1 MHPSIGPMCLE
12 SDVPSL
18 CLVFKSCHWGSWRWL
33 VEISDLLKLA
43 WVIIYFCTF
52 LYLLYVFCSSY
63 RKGNIQWM
71 CLSRGNPGLTIP
83 VHIFEMLGFCRAHPQ
98 GERLHQI
105 WYIIVNYNIICYVY
119 LYIYIYMTII
129 MIVCLIYYVD
139 ICVWYFRIFPFERPF
154 KKSSESRASL
164 AANGDGAARLPEGQ
178 SPSSQVH
185 PCFVHPCTLVTLV
198 SLNITRPL

>member
-1 MHPSIGPMCLE
+1 MFFLWSSIQKTNSMIIWCIIMHPSIGPMCLE

-33 VEISDLLKLA
+33 VEISDLLKLV

-119 LYIYIYMTII
+119 LYIYMTII
-129 MIVCLIYYVD
+129 MIVCVIYYVD
-139 ICVWYFRIFPFERPF
+139 ICVCVIFQDISFW
-154 KKSSESRASL
+154 ASFQEVV
-164 AANGDGAARLPEGQ
+164 RVTSQ
-178 SPSSQVH
+178 SG
-185 PCFVHPCTLVTLV
+185 C
-198 SLNITRPL
+198 